1 MKGRIFRKKVRESVL
16 LFEELQSE
24 NEEVD
29 VELVILGKEIIF
41 EILRR
46 NVGFVLEVIKRLSF
60 ENGVSDIL
68 N

>member
-1 MKGRIFRKKVRESVL
+1 MKGRVFRKKVRESVL

-46 NVGFVLEVIKRLSF
+46 NVGFVLEVIKCLSF

>member
-1 MKGRIFRKKVRESVL
+1 M
-16 LFEELQSE
+16 
-24 NEEVD
+24 
-29 VELVILGKEIIF
+29 ILGKEIIF

-68 N
+68 NLVILSCEKRNKVKERRD